1 MKFRVISRPRRIQ
14 QGLTSAMLQA
24 SREILNRHI
33 KSGTDDCIYLTPD
46 GGYAGVAIFNADSGE
61 ALADLFAELPTSPFV
76 EYETRPLAD
85 FNKVIDKLIGGMKSK
100 AFEASRR
107 SRRDRRIAHAGGL

>member
-1 MKFRVISRPRRIQ
+1 MKFLVISRPRQIQ

-46 GGYAGVAIFNADSGE
+46 GGYAVAIVNADSGE

-85 FNKVIDKLIGGMKSK
+85 FNKVIDKLIGG
-100 AFEASRR
+100 
-107 SRRDRRIAHAGGL
+107 